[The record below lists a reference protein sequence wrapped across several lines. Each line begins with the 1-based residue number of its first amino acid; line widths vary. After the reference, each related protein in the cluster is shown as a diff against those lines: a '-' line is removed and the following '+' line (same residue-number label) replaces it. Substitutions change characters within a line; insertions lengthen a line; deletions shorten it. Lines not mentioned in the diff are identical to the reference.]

1 MINPCDTA
9 ELLDRLGY
17 YVDDSTGEVFV
28 HLEPCAPPT
37 FDKFLFMLAVMG
49 QLITKRN
56 ADFELGF
63 YLPNWQC
70 FNSMEEYCEVFP
82 YDQQCKMY
90 DD

>member
-56 ADFELGF
+56 ADFELPTK
-63 YLPNWQC
+63 LA
-70 FNSMEEYCEVFP
+70 ML
-82 YDQQCKMY
+82 QQY
-90 DD
+90 GRILRGIPL